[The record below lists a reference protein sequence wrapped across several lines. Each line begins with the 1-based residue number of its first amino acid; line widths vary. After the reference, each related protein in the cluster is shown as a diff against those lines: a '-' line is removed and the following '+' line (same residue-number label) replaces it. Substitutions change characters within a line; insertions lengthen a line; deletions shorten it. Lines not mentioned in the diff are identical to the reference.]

1 MNLEEENKSKRSEA
15 NLSNSECL
23 RFFIL
28 PFLTPRARYKSTDDF
43 SQSQLERFK
52 KYGYDTKLKQANQ
65 LIIYGI
71 IFWIGLAAFIGYL
84 VNKFS

>member
-1 MNLEEENKSKRSEA
+1 MNLEEENKRKRAKA
-15 NLSNSECL
+15 NLSKTESL
-23 RFFIL
+23 QFFIL
-28 PFLTPRARYKSTDDF
+28 PFITPRARHKPTDDF

-71 IFWIGLAAFIGYL
+71 IFWIGLAVFIGYL